1 LEEARGRPGAPDGRL
16 SEAQVTAVLT
26 PLFTALKQPPPLA
39 ATYGLIA
46 ETWMQ
51 SAVPPLAE
59 HLAVVIEGLNR
70 FPRDLALLQ
79 QAALL
84 AHRRGFPTEAKAM
97 AERGVKLAR
106 DPADRERF
114 QLLRAS
120 LDAPAPSGA
129 AAPAAAPAA
138 ARDSFLD
145 GLTTLERPA
154 AAPAAPA
161 PAPAK

>member
-1 LEEARGRPGAPDGRL
+1 
-16 SEAQVTAVLT
+16 
-26 PLFTALKQPPPLA
+26 
-39 ATYGLIA
+39 
-46 ETWMQ
+46 
-51 SAVPPLAE
+51 
-59 HLAVVIEGLNR
+59 VIEGLNR

-106 DPADRERF
+106 EPAERERF

-120 LDAPAPSGA
+120 LDAPATAP
-129 AAPAAAPAA
+129 APAAAPAP

-145 GLTTLERPA
+145 GLTTLERPV
-154 AAPAAPA
+154 APPPPPPTAR
-161 PAPAK
+161 K

>member
-1 LEEARGRPGAPDGRL
+1 
-16 SEAQVTAVLT
+16 
-26 PLFTALKQPPPLA
+26 
-39 ATYGLIA
+39 
-46 ETWMQ
+46 MQ
-51 SAVPPLAE
+51 SAVTPQAE

-106 DPADRERF
+106 EPAERERF

-120 LDAPAPSGA
+120 LDAPATAP
-129 AAPAAAPAA
+129 APAAAPAP

-145 GLTTLERPA
+145 GLTTLERPV
-154 AAPAAPA
+154 APPPPPPTAR
-161 PAPAK
+161 K